1 MPGPLASTRTRVVVG
16 ALPGPGCLLPKQG
29 QLLGPLLLPRVLLL
43 PLGITPLL
51 RCDPFLGP
59 VGRRADEGLDVLV
72 VDHFLFPTSLQKS
85 DLFPFPWLL
94 TRLILLYTFIFFPG
108 SLVQT
113 LSIIHTL
120 RLPNLHLEL
129 VSLHLILSSHI
140 QMLIQH
146 HYFHNT
152 QHLKCDISET
162 QFCSS

>member
-72 VDHFLFPTSLQKS
+72 VDHFLFQQGTRQLEEQEGSVSGRWGPRQE
-85 DLFPFPWLL
+85 PFESRARKGEGPASQ
-94 TRLILLYTFIFFPG
+94 TCHFPG
-108 SLVQT
+108 MQHRRAAHAKNRSL
-113 LSIIHTL
+113 S
-120 RLPNLHLEL
+120 PP
-129 VSLHLILSSHI
+129 
-140 QMLIQH
+140 
-146 HYFHNT
+146 
-152 QHLKCDISET
+152 
-162 QFCSS
+162 